1 MMHDATLLSVAAAGV
16 FVLMLAALSWIDIK
30 QGLLPDALTLSL
42 MWSGL
47 LINSQVVFTSTAD
60 SIYGAAV
67 GYGLLWTAN
76 QIYRWRAGQDGMGY
90 GDFKLMAALGAW
102 LGVEAV
108 PWVLIGACSLGAL
121 AAVGYRWVRGAAVQ
135 RVLPFGPFLSVG
147 GVAAL
152 VWVFSR

>member
-16 FVLMLAALSWIDIK
+16 FVLMLAALSWVDIK

-42 MWSGL
+42 MWAGL

-76 QIYRWRAGQDGMGY
+76 QIYRWRAGHDGMGY

-108 PWVLIGACSLGAL
+108 PWVLIGACGLGAL
-121 AAVGYRWVRGAAVQ
+121 AALVCRCRGAAIE

-147 GVAAL
+147 GVTAL
-152 VWVFSR
+152 VWVFSG